1 MKIYRVN
8 AVRAYRLIN
17 PESRAIRHY
26 ELTRSSG
33 NVRRAT
39 CIFCRVLI
47 DSESSKYQTTKH
59 FSDAIEGHYCKD
71 MVSYHRAYARMLKH
85 FT

>member
-1 MKIYRVN
+1 MKISRPF
-8 AVRAYRLIN
+8 AVDAYRLIN

-47 DSESSKYQTTKH
+47 DSESSRYRTTKH
-59 FSDAIEGHYCKD
+59 FGNAIEDHYCKD
-71 MVSYHRAYARMLKH
+71 MASYHKAYVRMLKH
-85 FT
+85 FV